1 MEIYKDL
8 NSPATLE
15 FEKLLNSQLSKNK
28 IEEGKIIE
36 GKVTKITNKYVFL
49 FIPGLKS
56 EPVID
61 INEIKMIGMSDG
73 VKEGDLI
80 SVLLEKIED
89 KNGDVIVSAQKAQ
102 KIKGWNQLVKC
113 YENNE
118 LINGK
123 ITQKTKGGV
132 IVEHVETGSLMFCPG
147 SQISDKPVK
156 NIDHL
161 IGVEQKFALIKLDMV
176 RGNSVVSR
184 RQVVSSNKKEDKAKI
199 IEKFKVGDIIKDA
212 VVKGYSSFGCFF
224 EVTTP
229 DGTIDTL
236 CHLQEI
242 SYSRVNHPDEI
253 FNIGEKHD
261 LKVISIDMEK
271 LQVGCSIKQLSP
283 DPFEHISNYQIGNQY
298 KVKVVKITDY
308 GCFCELEAGLSTL
321 LHSSEISW
329 TKKNIS
335 PKKMFNVG
343 DQIDCVITEIDK
355 EKRRVAISHRLTQEN
370 PYLKLENEY
379 PVGSEIEGVV
389 NSLNE
394 YAIYLKLGDFDIDG
408 FLHSN
413 DLSYIGKPEDELKKY
428 KKGETLKVKILEIKK
443 SEQKVRIG
451 LKQLQKDP
459 FDWFRDKKTNDA
471 ITVKV
476 ISSDNKG
483 LFVKPEGCD
492 VEILIKKSQIAMSA
506 SDARPSRF
514 VGGERIDAAIAE
526 LNFEKRK
533 VSLSIKLL
541 EEIMN
546 AKAIKEHSSPL
557 SGKNLPFSSLSEQLD
572 DKKKNKGKD

>member
-8 NSPATLE
+8 TSPASQQ

-36 GKVTKITNKYVFL
+36 GKVTKITSKYIFL

-61 INEIKMIGMSDG
+61 VNETKMMGITEE
-73 VKEGDLI
+73 VKEGSTI

-89 KNGDVIVSAQKAQ
+89 KNGDVVVSAQKAQ

-123 ITQKTKGGV
+123 IIQKTKGGV
-132 IVEHVETGSLMFCPG
+132 IVEHVETKSLMFCPG
-147 SQISDKPVK
+147 SQISDKPIK

-161 IGVEQKFALIKLDMV
+161 IGVEQKFALIKIDMV

-184 RQVVSSNKKEDKAKI
+184 RQVVSSSKKEDKAKI
-199 IEKFKVGDIIKDA
+199 IEKFKIGEIIKDA

-229 DGTIDTL
+229 EGTIDTL

-261 LKVISIDMEK
+261 LKIISIDMEK

-308 GCFCELEAGLSTL
+308 GCFCELEPGLSTL

-335 PKKMFNVG
+335 PKKFFNVG

-355 EKRRVAISHRLTQEN
+355 DKRRVAISHRLTQEN
-370 PYLKLENEY
+370 PYSKLEKDY
-379 PVGSEIEGVV
+379 PVGSDIEGEIS
-389 NSLNE
+389 NFNE
-394 YAIYLKLGDFDIDG
+394 YAIYLKLADFDIDG

-413 DLSYIGKPEDELKKY
+413 DLSFTGKPEDELKKY
-428 KKGETLKVKILEIKK
+428 KKGDKLKVRVLEIKK
-443 SEQKVRIG
+443 ADQKVRVG
-451 LKQLQKDP
+451 LKQLEKDP
-459 FDWFRDKKTNDA
+459 FDWFKDKKVNDA

-492 VEILIKKSQIAMSA
+492 IEILIKKSQIAMSA
-506 SDARPSRF
+506 TDARPSRF

-533 VSLSIKLL
+533 VTLSIKLL

-572 DKKKNKGKD
+572 DKKNKKETE

>member
-8 NSPATLE
+8 TSPANQQ

-36 GKVTKITNKYVFL
+36 GKVTKITSKYIFL

-61 INEIKMIGMSDG
+61 VNETKMMGITEE
-73 VKEGDLI
+73 VKEGSTI

-89 KNGDVIVSAQKAQ
+89 KNGDVVVSAQKAQ

-123 ITQKTKGGV
+123 IIQKTKGGV
-132 IVEHVETGSLMFCPG
+132 IVEHVETKSLMFCPG
-147 SQISDKPVK
+147 SQISDKPIK

-161 IGVEQKFALIKLDMV
+161 IGVEQKFALIKIDMV

-184 RQVVSSNKKEDKAKI
+184 RQVVSSSKKEDKAKI
-199 IEKFKVGDIIKDA
+199 IEKFKIGEIIKDA
-212 VVKGYSSFGCFF
+212 IVKGYSSFGCFF

-229 DGTIDTL
+229 EGTIDTL

-261 LKVISIDMEK
+261 LKIISIDMEK

-308 GCFCELEAGLSTL
+308 GCFCELEPGLSTL

-335 PKKMFNVG
+335 PKKFFNVG

-355 EKRRVAISHRLTQEN
+355 DKRRVAISHRLTQEN
-370 PYLKLENEY
+370 PYSKLEKDY
-379 PVGSEIEGVV
+379 PVGSDIEGEIT
-389 NSLNE
+389 NFNE
-394 YAIYLKLGDFDIDG
+394 YAIYLKLADFDIDG

-413 DLSYIGKPEDELKKY
+413 DLSFTGKPEDELKKY
-428 KKGETLKVKILEIKK
+428 KKGDKLKVRVLEIKK
-443 SEQKVRIG
+443 ADQKVRVG
-451 LKQLQKDP
+451 LKQLEKDP
-459 FDWFRDKKTNDA
+459 FDWFKDKKVNDA

-506 SDARPSRF
+506 TDARPSRF

-533 VSLSIKLL
+533 VTLSIKLL

-572 DKKKNKGKD
+572 DKKNKKETE